1 MKQTD
6 IKKCA
11 ICNNGMMHTGN
22 PVFYTVK
29 IQSHIFDL
37 GACKRQTGL
46 EMMLGGHAQLANI
59 MGPDEDMVKPL
70 SKEIN
75 AWICQDCAI
84 ENLTS
89 IISLLETEETDE
101 SNEDILSGTRIKRLG
116 E

>member
-11 ICNNGMMHTGN
+11 ICNNGMMHKGI
-22 PVFYTVK
+22 PHFYTVK
-29 IQSHIFDL
+29 IQSHILDL
-37 GACKRQTGL
+37 SACQRQTGL

-59 MGPDEDMVKPL
+59 MGPDEVIAKSL
-70 SKEIN
+70 SDEVN

-84 ENLTS
+84 ENLIS
-89 IISLLETEETDE
+89 IIGLLETDE
-101 SNEDILSGTRIKRLG
+101 SNEDILSGTKIKRLG